1 MEKNKEREFDK
12 MYKYFLYSFPTRKFA
27 KSAKMKAK

>member
-12 MYKYFLYSFPTRKFA
+12 MHKYFFYSFPT